1 MMKNI
6 TKLIAIFDNYLLQNN
21 KGSIGILTA
30 NELINNSTDVEIQTI
45 DLCKVLELGLISNS
59 YLNSSGQWRIT
70 LSKSPENLEDAAFEA
85 EESDEDFISA
95 KKLNNS
101 FFNEEKTQKENGKK
115 ILFATFAVLALIY
128 FTLIKPAPD
137 SSAASS
143 YKSSGSSA
151 AYVVNTTTYGA
162 TSKSALDDMYIYLS
176 NNDRMAFAS
185 AMMNGEIL
193 EIPAGT
199 DVYVKKN
206 HFSYTIVK
214 IPGRTDDIYIVT
226 DHITKK

>member
-1 MMKNI
+1 MKNI
-6 TKLIAIFDNYLLQNN
+6 TKLRAIFDNYLLQHN
-21 KGSIGILTA
+21 KSSIGIRTA
-30 NELINNSTDVEIQTI
+30 NDLINNSGDVEIQTI
-45 DLCKVLELGLISNS
+45 DLRKVLELGLISNS
-59 YLNSSGQWRIT
+59 YVNSSGQWRIT
-70 LSKSPENLEDAAFEA
+70 LSTYPENLEDANIEE
-85 EESDEDFISA
+85 EESDEDYISA
-95 KKLNNS
+95 NKLDNS

-115 ILFATFAVLALIY
+115 ILFATVAVLALIY
-128 FTLIKPAPD
+128 FTLIKPAPE
-137 SSAASS
+137 SSAVSS

-151 AYVVNTTTYGA
+151 VYVVNTTTYGA

-176 NNDRMAFAS
+176 NNDQIAFAT
-185 AMMNGEIL
+185 AMINGEIL
-193 EIPAGT
+193 EISAGT